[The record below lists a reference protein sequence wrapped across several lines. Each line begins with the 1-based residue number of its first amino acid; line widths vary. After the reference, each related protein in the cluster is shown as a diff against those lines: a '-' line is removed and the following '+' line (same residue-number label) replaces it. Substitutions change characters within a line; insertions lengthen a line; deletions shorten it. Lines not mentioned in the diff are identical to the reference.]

1 MMINLKIK
9 NVNIIFT
16 TLIIFIGGSKKSLF
30 SYADIYGKKNRKSDM
45 TAAVLQKVLKI
56 FPKAI
61 DKVSGL
67 WYYSRVDDV
76 HVPEWRNWQTPRT

>member
-1 MMINLKIK
+1 M
-9 NVNIIFT
+9 
-16 TLIIFIGGSKKSLF
+16 
-30 SYADIYGKKNRKSDM
+30 A
-45 TAAVLQKVLKI
+45 AAVLQKVLKI

-61 DKVSGL
+61 DKASGL